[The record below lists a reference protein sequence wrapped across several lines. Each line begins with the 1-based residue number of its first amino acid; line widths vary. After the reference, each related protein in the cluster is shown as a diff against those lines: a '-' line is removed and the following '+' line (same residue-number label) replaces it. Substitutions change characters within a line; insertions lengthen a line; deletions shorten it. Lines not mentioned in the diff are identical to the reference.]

1 MVEPRPR
8 QGKIIFEY
16 TFYPLAIINL
26 ATSKVIIIVA
36 PYFHNNYDE
45 TRFIVIN
52 KDSSCIADNKSIFIE
67 NIDLCKLNF
76 L

>member
-1 MVEPRPR
+1 M
-8 QGKIIFEY
+8 
-16 TFYPLAIINL
+16 
-26 ATSKVIIIVA
+26 KVIIIVA
-36 PYFHNNYDE
+36 PHFHKNYDE

-67 NIDLCKLNF
+67 IIDLCELNF